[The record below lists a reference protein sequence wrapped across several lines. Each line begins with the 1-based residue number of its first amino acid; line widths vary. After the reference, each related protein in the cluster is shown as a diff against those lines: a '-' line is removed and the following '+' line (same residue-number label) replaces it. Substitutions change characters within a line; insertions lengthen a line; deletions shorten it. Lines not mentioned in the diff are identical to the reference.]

1 MNNFTLA
8 NKQALQALVEAGA
21 EVSTVA
27 YDPTTVVGTPEAD
40 AVADG
45 WVQFYKESSA
55 RLVEVIYTR

>member
-8 NKQALQALVEAGA
+8 NKQALQVLVEAGA

-27 YDPTTVVGTPEAD
+27 YDPTTVTGTPEAD

-45 WVQFYKESSA
+45 WVQFYKESSP